1 MKKPLFKRVV
11 TLLLALMMSF
21 SGVSFNART
30 VRADSSS
37 TWEKVTDIAAA
48 AASGKQVAITM
59 TTSDGTV
66 IALPAATTSSAPAAI
81 TATKDSDNNLVIADG
96 ASAFGWTIT
105 ESGGKYTITNADGK
119 YLYITAANNGVRV
132 NSKPDVGYEW
142 TVSNNYL
149 AAVDSKN
156 ATRYLGVYIKQ
167 DWRCYTST
175 TGNSNI
181 ANQTLEFW
189 TLKSS
194 DEQPEE
200 IIAQLD
206 KFTAVPEN
214 NSHVVIYY
222 PADGLALT
230 TTAVGAKLS
239 GVAATIE
246 DGKLNQTAKM
256 AYLTVTKDSNGYYTF
271 TSEDG
276 KFLTSKSTG
285 NGLSFEATAG
295 DYSLWTLQQQAD
307 GTWYIIN
314 VNATYNNTQQ
324 AIEYWSGFTTYGL
337 VENDSKYIYEFY
349 GVQGETPPTVTHTVT
364 VQQPEYGGTLAAD
377 KTEVAD
383 GESVVIT
390 ATPDEYSA
398 LITILVNGVEH
409 IDEVVD
415 NKLTLTVTEDIVVKG
430 YFGAKD
436 EEIRTI
442 TVLPAEHGQVYTE
455 FDKID
460 NDQDVNIYVEPD
472 EGYELTNLYISY
484 TDSEGN
490 HQVDLT
496 DPSYNNNGLLGPH
509 DENGVTYY
517 FFTVD
522 WDITV
527 QAVFAPVVL
536 THTVTVQQ
544 PAEGGTVSVDK
555 TEVAHGET
563 VVITT
568 TPAEG
573 YVLDKLL
580 VNGVETAVDAEGKA
594 TVTVTADITVTA
606 IFKVKPSDTP
616 VTYASW
622 ELVTDINE
630 LQDGDCVIVVNVANN
645 KALSTTYSG
654 FYNIGED
661 VIIADNLVTNATE
674 TMQWT
679 IGITTGTDG
688 TKTYTFSTAEGKKLS
703 MGASYSSMPLDDVN
717 DTWAIETA
725 PSVANA
731 YFIKNIGRNLY
742 IEWYASKGNWSGFAD
757 TSNEDLFAQAFYK
770 GIPAKEGLVTDIS
783 ALEDGDQV
791 IIVNDAN
798 SKALST
804 TYSGFYNIG
813 EDVTIVDDKVTN
825 ATETMVWTVGITTGT
840 DGTKIYTFSTAEGK
854 KLSMGASY
862 SSMPLDD
869 VNDTWAIEAA
879 PTIANAYFIKNI
891 GRNLYIEW
899 YASKGNW
906 SGFADTSNE
915 LLFAQKFYWYAKPQ
929 DQPAGDSFG
938 LTSQLAAG
946 DEVIIYNAAH
956 SGGVGNSLA
965 GYNVTA
971 VPLTPEEGVIT
982 TPNTNVVWTVV
993 VNDDG
998 TYSFTQGDKVLG
1010 GVVSGNYKNLV
1021 VENAEYTK
1029 WTLDGPDP
1037 TDFNYY
1043 CYLGEMTYNGGHVY
1057 LEYYNGF
1064 SLYGE
1069 TTPSKD
1075 NYGIT
1080 FYKKGAEPETPNPA
1094 ANGDLVTSLDQLTD
1108 GTTVAIYSP
1117 GHLTAI
1123 STKPNGDWYLRA
1135 NPCTIEDGK
1144 VVNFTS
1150 DFVWKVQVNDDGTYT
1165 FLSNDDPTKSITVW
1179 PSGDYAEVTVDYE
1192 KYAESGDNTWNLAK
1206 AKTANCWYFS
1216 SPTIAHAEKGTAY
1229 LEAYVRNEWEVFSGY
1244 FTNTSS
1250 YNFTENN
1257 FALQFYLINPEDAV
1271 AATDDGEWDGVLNK
1285 GEAYVFYNIAAQG
1298 SVGLYKEANYAMDAI
1313 ATEIRDGVAYAG
1325 NGAYVFKVDTMGKY
1339 YSFEINGKY
1348 LATNSAEEMLFVEK
1362 NDDGTLPEEAK
1373 WMLVPKSKDGVNGYI
1388 IYNKECRYNGTPVC
1402 IEYYSSVFSGWTF
1415 STKNDVEIYMFQFY
1429 KLADG
1434 IEVRDDTVQIPSVV
1448 FDCED
1453 SRCIEQDYL
1462 VAFSLDDLAA
1472 DITSINISYITGTET
1487 KTVTDYTVSADKK
1500 AYSFF
1505 IPASEI
1511 DVESATD
1518 SFKIVV
1524 EVRNSYDIEYT
1535 GEKVVQIL
1543 DEPFIEDLTP
1553 APNAQTLDDKK
1564 PVISARVGNV
1574 GDNPTFVMTLN
1585 GEEVNAVY
1593 ENGRLTYQ
1601 AAEDMEDGLVMVYV
1615 KCTRADGVFAEKN
1628 WNFTVGKADFQLYF
1642 GQLHSHTTYSDGS
1655 GTLDTALDYIA
1666 SLPKSANVQFV
1677 AFTDHSN
1684 YFDTTSAANPTA
1696 AMNDASLMP
1705 EASRALWNAYRNQI
1719 TTFNSRQTDIV
1730 AIAGYEMTWSGGPGH
1745 INSFNTDGLVSRN
1758 NAELN
1763 NKAGDAG
1770 MKLYYQT
1777 MNNDNGESLHQFNH
1791 PGATFGNFTDF
1802 SYWDE
1807 ETDAHIFLVEVGNG
1821 EGQIGAGGY
1830 YPSYEQYIIAL
1841 DKGWH
1846 LGPTNNQDNHKGRWG
1861 NANDARDVVLTND
1874 FSVEGIYEAIRNLRI
1889 YATEDKNLEIGY
1901 TVNDQQM
1908 GTIFNDNNP
1917 VGDKMNVVVRVFDP
1931 DNKDSIVKVELVSD
1945 GGVTSYTWNNAEE
1958 IASGMLT
1965 AEINPEY
1972 SYYFVR
1978 VTQADGDLAVTAPI
1992 WTRSAYKIGFES
2004 LKTSDES
2011 DKVYVNEPFNL
2022 EAKLYNQEEINA
2034 KVKSVTFTYNGNVVL
2049 GTVTQEQNLT
2059 AGSTVTIPLEG
2070 AVLTEA
2076 KKTTIRATAIVEV
2089 DGKTYTYTKDL
2100 DLKVVDREN
2109 ENKITP
2115 IAEVRQAS
2123 DPADTGYYFNIE
2135 GVVSSNASGYDR
2147 DTAFFD
2153 CIYVQDAT
2161 GGICC
2166 FPVSGEYKV
2175 GDKVRITGYTD
2186 FYQGEPELQVETIK
2200 IIDELAIPY
2209 ELEPTEI
2216 TAEQLNNR
2224 SAEGKLV
2231 TIKGTVD
2238 SFEVVNEL
2246 VQTIMVKDAAGD
2258 LARVFIDG
2266 YITTENEVR
2275 NLEIGAE
2282 CEVTGLASYD
2292 DTFEGPFPRIRIR
2305 DRADVVIKPAEDE
2318 LDLHVVEM
2326 NTTGID
2332 LAWNDTGSTSYQ
2344 LYRDGELIATT
2355 SEPSYH
2361 DAVGRTMGYAYTY
2374 SVKDGSDKEY
2384 NELVVIYNPFIDVE
2398 EGTPDFT
2405 YIAWAYNHAI
2415 VNGIEGFNN
2424 IFSPQGNC
2432 ERMNFCIMLWKIYG
2446 KPNPGKKTPFKD
2458 LKGLSTNNVKAIT
2471 WLYNKKIVA
2480 GYTKTTFKPHNNITR
2495 AQLAIMIWKMA
2506 GKPSVDGLECPYTD
2520 IEVTKTFTANN
2531 RKAVIWCY
2539 NYGLI
2544 NSIEGDKFLPDQ
2556 DGTRS
2561 LLTEMLYGYNKVMH
2575 IIND

>member
-1 MKKPLFKRVV
+1 M
-11 TLLLALMMSF
+11 
-21 SGVSFNART
+21 
-30 VRADSSS
+30 
-37 TWEKVTDIAAA
+37 
-48 AASGKQVAITM
+48 
-59 TTSDGTV
+59 
-66 IALPAATTSSAPAAI
+66 
-81 TATKDSDNNLVIADG
+81 
-96 ASAFGWTIT
+96 
-105 ESGGKYTITNADGK
+105 
-119 YLYITAANNGVRV
+119 
-132 NSKPDVGYEW
+132 
-142 TVSNNYL
+142 
-149 AAVDSKN
+149 
-156 ATRYLGVYIKQ
+156 
-167 DWRCYTST
+167 
-175 TGNSNI
+175 
-181 ANQTLEFW
+181 
-189 TLKSS
+189 
-194 DEQPEE
+194 
-200 IIAQLD
+200 
-206 KFTAVPEN
+206 
-214 NSHVVIYY
+214 
-222 PADGLALT
+222 
-230 TTAVGAKLS
+230 
-239 GVAATIE
+239 
-246 DGKLNQTAKM
+246 
-256 AYLTVTKDSNGYYTF
+256 
-271 TSEDG
+271 
-276 KFLTSKSTG
+276 
-285 NGLSFEATAG
+285 
-295 DYSLWTLQQQAD
+295 
-307 GTWYIIN
+307 
-314 VNATYNNTQQ
+314 
-324 AIEYWSGFTTYGL
+324 
-337 VENDSKYIYEFY
+337 
-349 GVQGETPPTVTHTVT
+349 
-364 VQQPEYGGTLAAD
+364 
-377 KTEVAD
+377 
-383 GESVVIT
+383 
-390 ATPDEYSA
+390 
-398 LITILVNGVEH
+398 
-409 IDEVVD
+409 
-415 NKLTLTVTEDIVVKG
+415 
-430 YFGAKD
+430 
-436 EEIRTI
+436 
-442 TVLPAEHGQVYTE
+442 
-455 FDKID
+455 
-460 NDQDVNIYVEPD
+460 
-472 EGYELTNLYISY
+472 
-484 TDSEGN
+484 
-490 HQVDLT
+490 
-496 DPSYNNNGLLGPH
+496 
-509 DENGVTYY
+509 
-517 FFTVD
+517 
-522 WDITV
+522 
-527 QAVFAPVVL
+527 
-536 THTVTVQQ
+536 
-544 PAEGGTVSVDK
+544 
-555 TEVAHGET
+555 
-563 VVITT
+563 
-568 TPAEG
+568 
-573 YVLDKLL
+573 
-580 VNGVETAVDAEGKA
+580 
-594 TVTVTADITVTA
+594 
-606 IFKVKPSDTP
+606 
-616 VTYASW
+616 
-622 ELVTDINE
+622 
-630 LQDGDCVIVVNVANN
+630 
-645 KALSTTYSG
+645 
-654 FYNIGED
+654 
-661 VIIADNLVTNATE
+661 
-674 TMQWT
+674 
-679 IGITTGTDG
+679 
-688 TKTYTFSTAEGKKLS
+688 
-703 MGASYSSMPLDDVN
+703 
-717 DTWAIETA
+717 
-725 PSVANA
+725 ANA
-731 YFIKNIGRNLY
+731 YFIGNIGRSGYY
-742 IEWYASKGNWSGFAD
+742 IEWYASKNNWSAYNNTAD
-757 TSNEDLFAQAFYK
+757 ES
-770 GIPAKEGLVTDIS
+770 
-783 ALEDGDQV
+783 
-791 IIVNDAN
+791 
-798 SKALST
+798 
-804 TYSGFYNIG
+804 
-813 EDVTIVDDKVTN
+813 
-825 ATETMVWTVGITTGT
+825 
-840 DGTKIYTFSTAEGK
+840 
-854 KLSMGASY
+854 
-862 SSMPLDD
+862 
-869 VNDTWAIEAA
+869 
-879 PTIANAYFIKNI
+879 
-891 GRNLYIEW
+891 
-899 YASKGNW
+899 
-906 SGFADTSNE
+906 
-915 LLFAQKFYWYAKPQ
+915 LFAQKFYWYVKPQ
-929 DQPAGDSFG
+929 QVVGDTFG
-938 LTSQLAAG
+938 LASQLADG
-946 DEVIIYNAAH
+946 DEVILYNAANG
-956 SGGVGNSLA
+956 SGVGNTLS
-965 GYNVTA
+965 GHYVTA

-982 TPNTNVVWTVV
+982 TASTAVVWTVV
-993 VNDDG
+993 VNNDG

-1010 GVVSGNYKNLV
+1010 GIIDGNYKNLV
-1021 VENAEYTK
+1021 VTDATYTK

-1037 TDFNYY
+1037 TDFNYF
-1043 CYLGEMTYNGGHVY
+1043 CYLGEMTYNNGHVY

-1069 TTPSKD
+1069 TSPSKD
-1075 NYGIT
+1075 KYGIT
-1080 FYKKGAEPETPNPA
+1080 FYKKGAEPENPNPA
-1094 ANGDLVTSLDQLTD
+1094 AVGDLVTSLDQLD
-1108 GTTVAIYSP
+1108 DAYVAIYSP
-1117 GHLTAI
+1117 GHGTAI
-1123 STKPNGDWYLRA
+1123 STRANGDWYLKA
-1135 NPCTIEDGK
+1135 WNATIQDNK
-1144 VVNFTS
+1144 VINYTKDMVWHVVNENGKYRFEAVYPS
-1150 DFVWKVQVNDDGTYT
+1150 DEAHTAMA
-1165 FLSNDDPTKSITVW
+1165 VW
-1179 PSGDYAEVTVDYE
+1179 PSEIFTNAETGKQSQYMELTTNPNYDENTRSDWTVLPCN
-1192 KYAESGDNTWNLAK
+1192 ANNHTW
-1206 AKTANCWYFS
+1206 YI
-1216 SPTIAHAEKGTAY
+1216 TIPDLKDAINNNQVY
-1229 LEAYVRNEWEVFSGY
+1229 VEAFLRNGSEVYSGY
-1244 FTNTSS
+1244 CPYSNQLNANEFG
-1250 YNFTENN
+1250 
-1257 FALQFYLINPEDAV
+1257 LQFYLLDKDA
-1271 AATDDGEWDGVLNK
+1271 ALDKFDDGSWDGILNP
-1285 GEAYVFYNIAAQG
+1285 GDEYVIYNNNAQK
-1298 SVGLYKEANYAMDAI
+1298 SLGLFKEANYAFDAI
-1313 ATEIRDGVAYAG
+1313 DTTLVGSLAKPG
-1325 NGAYVFKVDTMGKY
+1325 NGAYAFKIHSMGQY
-1339 YSFEINGKY
+1339 YAFEVNGRY
-1348 LATNSAEEMLFVEK
+1348 MAS
-1362 NDDGTLPEEAK
+1362 NDDEELYFVDLDETDNSIPENAK
-1373 WMLVPKSKDGVNGYI
+1373 WYLNTLDGWYR
-1388 IYNKECRYNGTPVC
+1388 IYNKIANYKGTPVC
-1402 IEYYSSVFSGWTF
+1402 IEYFSSVFSGWTF
-1415 STKNDVEIYMFQFY
+1415 NTKNDATIYQFKFY
-1429 KLADG
+1429 K
-1434 IEVRDDTVQIPSVV
+1434 VTDDTIVVDNVVQDPSVV

-1453 SRCIEQDYL
+1453 SRCIEQDYQ

-1472 DITSINISYITGTET
+1472 DITSITISYITGTET

-1500 AYSFF
+1500 AYSFML
-1505 IPASEI
+1505 PASEI
-1511 DVESATD
+1511 DVESAAD

-1535 GEKVVQIL
+1535 GEKIVQIL
-1543 DEPFIEDLTP
+1543 DEPFIEDLIP

-1574 GDNPTFVMTLN
+1574 GDNPNFVMTLN
-1585 GEEVNAVY
+1585 GEEVNAIY
-1593 ENGRLTYQ
+1593 EDGRLTYQ

-1684 YFDTTSAANPTA
+1684 YFDTTSAANPAA
-1696 AMNDASLMP
+1696 AMNDASLMT
-1705 EASRALWNAYRNQI
+1705 EASRALWNEYRNKI

-1745 INSFNTDGLVSRN
+1745 INSYNTDGLVSRN

-1777 MNNDNGESLHQFNH
+1777 MNNDNGETLHQFNH

-1874 FSVEGIYEAIRNLRI
+1874 FSVDGIYDAIRNLRI

-1901 TVNDQQM
+1901 TVNEQQM

-1965 AEINPEY
+1965 AEIDPEY

-2049 GTVTQEQNLT
+2049 GTVTEEQNLA
-2059 AGSTVTIPLEG
+2059 AGGTVTIPLEDV
-2070 AVLTEA
+2070 VLTEA

-2109 ENKITP
+2109 EDKITP

-2123 DPADTGYYFNIE
+2123 DPEDTGYYFNIE

-2175 GDKVRITGYTD
+2175 GDKVRISGYTD
-2186 FYQGEPELQVETIK
+2186 FYQGEPELQVETIE
-2200 IIDELAIPY
+2200 IIDELATPY

-2216 TAEQLNNR
+2216 TAAQLNDR

-2292 DTFEGPFPRIRIR
+2292 DTFPGAFPRIRIR

-2398 EGTPDFT
+2398 EGSTDFT
-2405 YIAWAYNHAI
+2405 YIAWAFNHAI

-2480 GYTKTTFKPHNNITR
+2480 GYSKTQFKPHNNITR
-2495 AQLAIMIWKMA
+2495 AQLAIMLWKMA
-2506 GKPSVDGLECPYTD
+2506 GKPSVTGLECPYTD
-2520 IEVTKTFTANN
+2520 IEVTSTFTANN

-2539 NYGLI
+2539 NKGLI
-2544 NSIEGDKFLPDQ
+2544 DSITGDRFEPDLN
-2556 DGTRS
+2556 GTRA
-2561 LLTEMLYGYNKVMH
+2561 LLTEMLYGYDEWFSDPDGQRQEIAVNSATPGIKMIGGRRIETEEAIYLDYCCSGIEFNADCRRKLVFNLTVSENCMFKIYIDEQLYQYGDSDYFPVEQGGGKLIVFVEEGLHNIRLVKVSHYRMALAELDSIVINGDILLPAPTEKEPFIEYIGDSLVCGWGVVGLH
-2575 IIND
+2575 NGEYLSCDGTLAYPYLVSKALNADYAIFDMSGQGACYGNPSIQDCYLKSSYRRGDEEYDFPRQADAVVINIGTNDYTYNTGEENFHAALANIIAMVRQKHGDNVKILIVYNMKNDGYSSVLVSFAQQQGISILKCARSTNTATFRHPSIAEHAKYAEQISERLKELLGL